1 MAEKKLKTTVE
12 FRVEFYDVDSMK
24 VAWHGNYVKYMEVAR
39 CALLAK
45 MKYDYLAMEE
55 SGYAWP
61 VVDMHVRYLRPMI
74 FMQRIR
80 AEVTLEEYEVCLK
93 LSYKFFDAETGT
105 LLSKAESMQM
115 AVNMKTL
122 ESYMVCPPCFVELV
136 REALAAEE
144 NG

>member
-1 MAEKKLKTTVE
+1 MAQKKLKESVE
-12 FRVEFYDVDSMK
+12 FKVEFYDVDSMK
-24 VAWHGNYVKYMEVAR
+24 VAWHGNYVKFMEVAR

-45 MKYDYLAMEE
+45 IKYDYFAMEA
-55 SGYAWP
+55 SGFAWP
-61 VVDMHVRYLRPMI
+61 VVDMHIRYLRPMI

-93 LSYKFFDAETGT
+93 LSYKFFDAE
-105 LLSKAESMQM
+105 SMQM
-115 AVNMKTL
+115 AVDMNKR
-122 ESYMVCPPCFVELV
+122 ESLMVCPPCFIERV